1 MTRRQFVFS
10 LSAASVALPAV
21 GRLGAAIT
29 LPKGLCF
36 VGEPKFNAVAA
47 RAVRE
52 NWAARPIGARMV
64 LIARELEG
72 IPYRGFTLEIDDH
85 TECPSCNF
93 DGLDCW
99 TFFET
104 VLGMA
109 RMLERPKPQYAWDDL
124 LREIEWTR
132 YRGGKCSGGYLERIH
147 YLDEW
152 FFDNFARRNVWD
164 LTRRLP
170 GAIRLYG
177 RKSTEMTV
185 LWRSYRYLKKNPQL
199 RAPMKTIE
207 ARVNQLPVY
216 YVPKAKVPAIEP
228 KLESGDIIGI
238 VTNQQ
243 GGVCS
248 HVGLAVRTQDGV
260 LRFMHASKNHH
271 QVLVDKRLSGYLND
285 FRYHAGIMV
294 ARPLPTQYTIRDE
307 KTYRDRLA
315 KLKAGKPPAGPAA

>member
-1 MTRRQFVFS
+1 MTRRQFVFA
-10 LSAASVALPAV
+10 LSAASTAAPGLD
-21 GRLGAAIT
+21 RLQAAIT
-29 LPKGLCF
+29 LPKTLCF
-36 VGEPKFNAVAA
+36 VGESKFDAVAA

-72 IPYRGFTLEIDDH
+72 TPYRGFTLEIHDH

-104 VLGMA
+104 VLGLA
-109 RMLERPKPQYAWDDL
+109 RMLETPKPRYAWEDL

-132 YRGGKCSGGYLERIH
+132 YRGGKCTGGYLERIH

-152 FFDNFARRNVWD
+152 FFDNFARQNVWD
-164 LTRRLP
+164 ITRRLP
-170 GAIRLYG
+170 GAIRLHG

-185 LWRSYRYLKKNPQL
+185 LWRSYRYLKNNPEL
-199 RAPMKTIE
+199 RAPMKAIE
-207 ARVNQLPVY
+207 AKVNQLPVF
-216 YVPKAKVPAIEP
+216 YVPKSKVPAIEP
-228 KLESGDIIGI
+228 SLQNGDVIGI

-248 HVGLAVRTQDGV
+248 HVGLAVRSGDGV

-271 QVLVDKRLSGYLND
+271 RVLVDKRLSGYLND

-294 ARPLPTQYTIRDE
+294 ARPLSTAYTIRDAN
-307 KTYRDRLA
+307 TYRDRLA
-315 KLKAGKPPAGPAA
+315 KLKAGQRLTSA